1 MLKTQSLLGMNGEI
15 CVNAALFLCFSEHV
29 STFLAV
35 YSHACCSLYT
45 SQCRWDADPPSSVR
59 PTAQYT
65 TVLMLSFMSWTTNIP
80 LCHSR
85 LPHTIPQL
93 LSRHPGIFFYKSTK
107 TLSNSPWPSLS
118 ALCSDWSVL
127 DYNVGTRCSP
137 PGVLLLQPLQ
147 LTLCPYLF
155 LKKVFT
161 TAFPS
166 ALPILPASVLV
177 SVLKTKPVPHIP
189 VTSSLQQHFHW
200 IFASITLSPLG
211 LLFTTSSISCHLLP
225 SFLTHTLP
233 VCITADNSE
242 HLCMCF
248 SFFSSA
254 SSGR

>member
-1 MLKTQSLLGMNGEI
+1 MLKTQSLLEMNGEI

-29 STFLAV
+29 STFLVV

-65 TVLMLSFMSWTTNIP
+65 TVVMLSFMSWTTNIP

-137 PGVLLLQPLQ
+137 PEVLLPQPLQ

-155 LKKVFT
+155 LKKLFT

-166 ALPILPASVLV
+166 ALPILPASVLLCFCPKDRTCP
-177 SVLKTKPVPHIP
+177 SHSRHLFPSTTFPLNICINHSIP
-189 VTSSLQQHFHW
+189 SGFALYYFIYLMPSS
-200 IFASITLSPLG
+200 
-211 LLFTTSSISCHLLP
+211 
-225 SFLTHTLP
+225 SFLS
-233 VCITADNSE
+233 NS
-242 HLCMCF
+242 HPTCLHN
-248 SFFSSA
+248 
-254 SSGR
+254 R